1 MSIDTAIKELV
12 QGVTLIGNA
21 VNYFIRFIFLSIGV
35 DVPDVYVRTATIIVV
50 ILALWRFSATLSKVV
65 VFALILLLVSQAA
78 GFLTPLLGMKLW

>member
-1 MSIDTAIKELV
+1 MSLDAAINDLV

-35 DVPDVYVRTATIIVV
+35 DVPDAYVRTATIIIVV
-50 ILALWRFSATLSKVV
+50 LALWRFSGTLSKVV

-78 GFLTPLLGMKLW
+78 GLLTPLLGMKLW